1 MGMFNAVRSAY
12 SNYFTLQGRATRSE
26 FWYFWLYQCL
36 AYLITA
42 SVCVAISVALQD
54 DNGFAFIII
63 GIFGMFHVIPN
74 FTILV
79 RRLHDSSKSGWWV
92 LLFLLSGPGTL
103 VLLIFTLLPSEGDN
117 KYGANPHNIE

>member
-1 MGMFNAVRSAY
+1 MGMFNAVRSVY
-12 SNYFTLQGRATRSE
+12 SHYFTLQGRATRSE

-36 AYLITA
+36 AYLIMS

-63 GIFGMFHVIPN
+63 GIFGIFHVIPN

-79 RRLHDSSKSGWWV
+79 RRLHDSSNSGWWA
-92 LLFLLSGPGTL
+92 LLFLLSGPGTI

>member
-1 MGMFNAVRSAY
+1 MGLFNAVRSVY
-12 SNYFTLQGRATRSE
+12 SHYFTLQGRATRSE

-36 AYLITA
+36 AYLIMS

-63 GIFGMFHVIPN
+63 GIFGIFHVIPN

-79 RRLHDSSKSGWWV
+79 RRLHDSSNSGWWA

>member
-1 MGMFNAVRSAY
+1 MGLFNAVRSVY
-12 SNYFTLQGRATRSE
+12 SHYFTLQGRATRSE

-36 AYLITA
+36 AYLIMS

-63 GIFGMFHVIPN
+63 GIFGIFHVIPN

-79 RRLHDSSKSGWWV
+79 RRLHDSSNSGWWA
-92 LLFLLSGPGTL
+92 LLFFLSGPGTL

>member
-12 SNYFTLQGRATRSE
+12 SHYFTLQGRTTRSE

-36 AYLITA
+36 AYLIMS
-42 SVCVAISVALQD
+42 SVCVAISIALQD

-63 GIFGMFHVIPN
+63 GIFGIFHVIPN

-79 RRLHDSSKSGWWV
+79 RRLHDSSNSGWWA

>member
-1 MGMFNAVRSAY
+1 MGLFNAVRSVY
-12 SNYFTLQGRATRSE
+12 SHYFTLQGRATRSE

-36 AYLITA
+36 AYLIMS

-63 GIFGMFHVIPN
+63 GIFGIFLVIPN

-79 RRLHDSSKSGWWV
+79 RRLHDSSNSGWWA